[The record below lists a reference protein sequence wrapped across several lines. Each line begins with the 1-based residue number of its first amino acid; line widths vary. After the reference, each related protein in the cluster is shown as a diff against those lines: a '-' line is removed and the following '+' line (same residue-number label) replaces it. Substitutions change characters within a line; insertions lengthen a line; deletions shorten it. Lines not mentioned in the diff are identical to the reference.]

1 MFEGMDSMSQEEIVT
16 HLNSRKLPFM
26 HLLGGN
32 VIGVDRE
39 AMTCSFE
46 FDVSTDLCHSVDVV
60 QGGFVTAMLDAAMS
74 HAVFALGDETIL
86 NVSSLEIKTNYFD
99 VTRAGHMTCVGKIV
113 KLAYKTVFQEAMLF
127 NDDGVMTANA
137 SSVAK
142 LVRKKS

>member
-1 MFEGMDSMSQEEIVT
+1 MFQGMGPMTEQEVVT
-16 HLNSRKLPFM
+16 HLNSRRLPFM

-74 HAVFALGDETIL
+74 HAVFALGDESIV

-113 KLAYKTVFQEAMLF
+113 KLAYKTVFQEAALY